1 MFRHIVLYRLKDRS
15 EEAKQALK
23 DKFLT
28 LRGNVTQVKDLE
40 VGTDCLYSSRSY
52 DVALIITFDKKEDL
66 PAYKAHPFH
75 VGVSEYVHG
84 VIESSVSC
92 DFEVTQ

>member
-15 EEAKQALK
+15 EESKQELK
-23 DKFLT
+23 SRFLT
-28 LRGNVTQVKDLE
+28 LRGNVPQVKEIE

-52 DVALIITFDKKEDL
+52 DVALIVTFENKEDL
-66 PAYKAHPFH
+66 SIYKADPFH
-75 VGVSEYVHG
+75 VSVSEYVHS

-92 DFEVTQ
+92 DFEAER